1 MPKARLTLRRLTIL
15 KLIAKG
21 YTDKQIAKTM
31 NLSDSNFKLQK
42 SRLYCYL
49 GAHKRKDVIA
59 AAKEIGIL

>member
-1 MPKARLTLRRLTIL
+1 MPKARLTPRRLTIL

-49 GAHKRKDVIA
+49 GVHKSKDAIA
-59 AAKEIGIL
+59 TGKEIGIL